1 MNFKNILLTVLTLG
15 TIAVCVLMVLV
26 YLELSAT
33 PEQTAQRYQEQQQVD
48 TLFPSN
54 KLTANNDI
62 VVTRAPTLATYDN
75 HTETDSQE
83 KETMQ
88 NDVKVN
94 GNTEKEKKNNKKN
107 NATDDIQHNDSV
119 QKNTIVGERE
129 LVPINTKQPN
139 TMANNNIGEKKERV
153 LKPIENKKANQTQAI
168 DELF

>member
-1 MNFKNILLTVLTLG
+1 MLTLG

-33 PEQTAQRYQEQQQVD
+33 PEQTAQRYQEQQQQVE
-48 TLFPSN
+48 TLSPSN
-54 KLTANNDI
+54 KLTANNNI
-62 VVTRAPTLATYDN
+62 AATQASTLTTYDN

-83 KETMQ
+83 KEMMQ
-88 NDVKVN
+88 SDVQVN

-129 LVPINTKQPN
+129 LAPINTNQQH
-139 TMANNNIGEKKERV
+139 TMANNNIGEKKERILKPV
-153 LKPIENKKANQTQAI
+153 DLKPIENKKANQTQAI

>member
-1 MNFKNILLTVLTLG
+1 MLTLG

-33 PEQTAQRYQEQQQVD
+33 PEQTAQRYQEQQQQVE
-48 TLFPSN
+48 TLSPGN
-54 KLTANNDI
+54 KLTVNNDI
-62 VVTRAPTLATYDN
+62 AATRASTLAIYDS

-83 KETMQ
+83 KEAMQ

-107 NATDDIQHNDSV
+107 NATDDIQHNDLV
-119 QKNTIVGERE
+119 QENTIVGERK
-129 LVPINTKQPN
+129 LVPINTNTNQPN
-139 TMANNNIGEKKERV
+139 TMANNIGEKKE

>member
-1 MNFKNILLTVLTLG
+1 
-15 TIAVCVLMVLV
+15 MVLV

-62 VVTRAPTLATYDN
+62 AATRAPTLATYDN

-83 KETMQ
+83 KEAMQ

-107 NATDDIQHNDSV
+107 NAIDDIQHNDSV

-129 LVPINTKQPN
+129 LAPINTKQPN

>member
-1 MNFKNILLTVLTLG
+1 MLTLG

-88 NDVKVN
+88 NDVTVN

>member
-1 MNFKNILLTVLTLG
+1 MLTLG

-139 TMANNNIGEKKERV
+139 TMPNNNIGEKKERV